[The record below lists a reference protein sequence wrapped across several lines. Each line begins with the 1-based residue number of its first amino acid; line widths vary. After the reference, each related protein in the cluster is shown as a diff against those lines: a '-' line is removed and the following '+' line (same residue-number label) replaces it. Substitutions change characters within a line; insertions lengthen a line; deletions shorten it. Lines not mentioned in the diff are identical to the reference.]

1 MDPRFSLD
9 AGRMSFDDPRYSF
22 DEPRASWDGYL
33 IGRTFPRMPT
43 MLSVVEDAPVVHVAR
58 CDPQILIE
66 ELPMNSI
73 EDETVPGG
81 SAQTRDY
88 YLDSSSRLRKSLD
101 QSNSIRKTAEVGG
114 WVGAKKRMERGG
126 RVGWGRR

>member
-1 MDPRFSLD
+1 
-9 AGRMSFDDPRYSF
+9 MSFDDPRYSF

-73 EDETVPGG
+73 EEETVPGG

-114 WVGAKKRMERGG
+114 WVVERRKGEKRN
-126 RVGWGRR
+126 VD